1 MEILRYYMDIFRC
14 RYCLDSY
21 GYNDIGIYI
30 YICIGYITIN
40 GNIGDIPSL
49 MSGCL
54 IGYATTPC
62 LWVNGSMGQAWFS
75 AGVCG
80 ELITLRMKGIPMMM
94 GWPLAFDP
102 MMWPWNTDRWF
113 SMAFNNPSFGKNWGD
128 AQKDLNHHVMRIWT
142 TSTCQL
148 PNHDVM
154 VCFSKK
160 SHVF

>member
-1 MEILRYYMDIFRC
+1 MDI
-14 RYCLDSY
+14 
-21 GYNDIGIYI
+21 DIGIYI
-30 YICIGYITIN
+30 HICIGYITIN

-54 IGYATTPC
+54 IGYATPC

-128 AQKDLNHHVMRIWT
+128 AQFRTWT
-142 TSTCQL
+142 IMLWEFEPPQPVNSPTTMSWSVSARKAMSSSRSNSLGCSHQL
-148 PNHDVM
+148 PCNM
-154 VCFSKK
+154 L
-160 SHVF
+160 